1 MTERAEGW
9 LLAARERNRS
19 GKTEGRREK
28 KRGAQKGA
36 ERFKDSQWTQAEE
49 DTHRESC
56 VRPMVDLGRIKNKI
70 WDPEFPGTQAAKVH
84 TSQVAPG
91 RP

>member
-1 MTERAEGW
+1 MTERAEGR

-36 ERFKDSQWTQAEE
+36 ERSKDSQRTQAEE

-56 VRPMVDLGRIKNKI
+56 VRPMVDVGRIKNKI